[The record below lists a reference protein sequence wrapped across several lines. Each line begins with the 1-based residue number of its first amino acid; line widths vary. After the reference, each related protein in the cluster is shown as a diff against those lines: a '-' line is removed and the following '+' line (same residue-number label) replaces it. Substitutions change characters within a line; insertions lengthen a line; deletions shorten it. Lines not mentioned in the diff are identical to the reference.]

1 MTAGRGAGGI
11 WAVVPVKPFGLA
23 KQRLAATLAP
33 QARAR
38 LARAMLEDVLA
49 ALRQAE
55 APPGGTFGGLG
66 GLDGFGGLA
75 GTLIVSAEPA
85 VAELARAYRAEWL
98 AEPEVAGLNAALAR
112 AARHLAAR
120 RAAGLMVLPG
130 DIPGLAAAEVAQ
142 VIAAHPAG
150 GVSLVAAHDGQGTNA
165 LLATPPE
172 VIGFAFGPGSLA
184 AHRAA
189 VQAAGVPV
197 RVHAGAAL
205 PGLGFDVDAPGDLAW
220 LARLPAESRTRQAL
234 AAEGVS
240 VDRT

>member
-1 MTAGRGAGGI
+1 MTAERGAGGI

-55 APPGGTFGGLG
+55 APPGGGLGGFGGL
-66 GLDGFGGLA
+66 GGLA

-85 VAELARAYRAEWL
+85 VAELARAYRVEWL

-130 DIPGLAAAEVAQ
+130 DLPGLAAAEVAQ

-189 VQAAGVPV
+189 AQAAGVPV

-205 PGLGFDVDAPGDLAW
+205 PGLGFDVDAPGDLAR